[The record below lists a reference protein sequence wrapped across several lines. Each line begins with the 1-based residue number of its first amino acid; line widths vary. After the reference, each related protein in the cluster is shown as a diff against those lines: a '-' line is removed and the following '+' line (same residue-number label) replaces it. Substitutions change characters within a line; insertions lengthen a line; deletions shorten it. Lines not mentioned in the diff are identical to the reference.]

1 MAIIGKIQEKG
12 RYLLVGFVGLA
23 LLTFIFSG
31 LQKCETTTNI
41 PLGTIH
47 GEDVDEKLYA
57 KNLDAATQQ
66 DMMNFQ
72 QQGREYTERDK
83 QQTADRAW
91 NQTVTEQLLQIE
103 FDALG
108 IEVDD
113 VELNNY
119 LYGED
124 GFPLMPDI
132 ARSFSDSI
140 TGQFDAKKLDK
151 FIDERENA
159 KDPEAAK
166 QWKETIESLRKQRQ
180 QEKYMQLLGQ
190 TVYVTKLEAKE
201 EYTAQKEIKSVSFV
215 LRNFRDIQDED
226 VKITDKEI
234 RKFWEEHKDEKKYEM
249 MAGRDVKYFDISI
262 MPSKSDSNAILR
274 KFKDIKK
281 EFAAS
286 KTPMEDSLFVVTK
299 SEPSFRFYSNSHR
312 ATFRPQNDPKAQAPL
327 TYPMT
332 MDTVFKTAS
341 IGQVVG
347 PYFDNGKIRV
357 AKVIDFNTKVCKV
370 RHILIAAQK
379 GGDAAKIASAKKLAD
394 SLVKI
399 VNKDN
404 FVEFVTKYSE
414 DPGSKDKGG
423 EYADFMD
430 QDMVPEFSKFSTD
443 EPIGKIG
450 VVQTDFGFHIIEVLD
465 RKEVKYP
472 VLAVVEET
480 VKPSSETQAN
490 LNDKAYRLLQKID
503 SKISKKSDL
512 LAKLSLFDT
521 IARREGYFSR
531 PVRILDESPKVTGF
545 NSTNAEQA
553 IMKLAYD
560 PDAEVGM
567 LCSAPINDQ
576 GRYVIAMVSSIRLE
590 KGAPTFED
598 SYDRMRMEAIKD
610 KKAKKFIAQIGKTRN
625 LDKLAKKSNTTVMT
639 AEVTFANPSINGGG
653 YEPEVVGSLFS
664 GLKDLQTT
672 KPLVG
677 NAGVYVIR
685 LNRTVKAPTAANY
698 DMEKAQMLAQARG
711 NLQATALAALQKHA
725 DVKDYRVFR
734 QLGIPRD

>member
-31 LQKCETTTNI
+31 LQKCETSSALPI
-41 PLGTIH
+41 GTIE
-47 GEDVDEKLYA
+47 GEEIDEKEYN
-57 KNLDAATQQ
+57 KNYELALQQ
-66 DMMNFQ
+66 DAMNFQ
-72 QQGREYTERDK
+72 QQGREFTERDK
-83 QQTADRAW
+83 QQSADRAW
-91 NQTVTEQLLQIE
+91 SQTVMDQLLKKE
-103 FDALG
+103 YEALG

-119 LYGED
+119 LYGEE

-132 ARSFSDSI
+132 ARSFSDSL
-140 TGQFDAKKLDK
+140 TGQFDPAKLDK
-151 FIDERENA
+151 FIDERENS
-159 KDPEAAK
+159 KDKEVAK

-180 QEKYMQLLGQ
+180 QEKYMQLVGQ

-226 VKITDKEI
+226 VKISEKEI

-249 MAGRDVKYFDISI
+249 MAGRDVKYFDITI
-262 MPSKSDSNAILR
+262 QPSKKDSNDIMK
-274 KFKDIKK
+274 KFKELKTAFK
-281 EFAAS
+281 AS
-286 KTPMEDSLFVVTK
+286 KTPLDDSLFVMAN
-299 SEPSFRFYSNSHR
+299 SEPAFRFYSNSHR
-312 ATFRPQNDPKAQAPL
+312 ATYRPQGDPKAQPPL

-399 VNKDN
+399 INKDN
-404 FVEFVTKYSE
+404 FVEYVTKYSE

-480 VKPSSETQAN
+480 VKASSLTQDN
-490 LNDKAYRLLQKID
+490 LRDKSYNLLYKIEA
-503 SKISKKSDL
+503 KISKKTDL
-512 LAKLSLFDT
+512 LDKLSLFDT

-531 PVRILDESPKVTGF
+531 PVRILDENPKVTGF

-553 IMKLAYD
+553 ILKLAYD
-560 PDAEVGM
+560 PDAQVGT

-576 GRYVIAMVSSIRLE
+576 GRYIIAMVSSIRLE

-598 SYDRMRMEAIKD
+598 SYDRMRVEAIKD

-639 AEVTFANPSINGGG
+639 AELTFANPSINGGG
-653 YEPEVVGSLFS
+653 FEPEVVGALFS
-664 GLKDLQTT
+664 ALKDRKTT

-685 LNRTVKAPTAANY
+685 LNKTIKAPAAANY
-698 DMEKAQMLAQARG
+698 DMEKTQMLAQARG
-711 NLQATALAALQKHA
+711 NMQSTLIAALQKKA
-725 DVKDYRVFR
+725 DVKDNRVFR
-734 QLGIPRD
+734 NLGIPRD

>member
-41 PLGTIH
+41 PLGTIE
-47 GEDVDEKLYA
+47 GEEIDEKLYA

-66 DMMNFQ
+66 DIMNYQ

-91 NQTVTEQLLQIE
+91 NQTVSELLLQKE
-103 FDALG
+103 YDALG

-226 VKITDKEI
+226 VKISDKEI

-249 MAGRDVKYFDISI
+249 MAGRDVKYFDITI
-262 MPSKSDSNAILR
+262 QPSKSDSNQIVR
-274 KFKDIKK
+274 KFKEIKK

-286 KTPMEDSLFVVTK
+286 KTPLDDSMFVVTK
-299 SEPSFRFYSNSHR
+299 SEPTFRFYSNSHR

-357 AKVIDFNTKVCKV
+357 AKVIDFNTNVCKV

-379 GGDAAKIASAKKLAD
+379 GGDAAKLASAKKLAD

-404 FVEFVTKYSE
+404 FVEYVTKYSE

-443 EPIGKIG
+443 QPIGKIG

-465 RKEVKYP
+465 RKQVKYP

-480 VKPSSETQAN
+480 VKPSPDTESKLRDKSYN
-490 LNDKAYRLLQKID
+490 LLYKLEA
-503 SKISKKSDL
+503 KISKKTDL
-512 LAKLSLFDT
+512 LAKLSQFDT

-531 PVRILDESPKVTGF
+531 PARILDENPKVSGF
-545 NSTNAEQA
+545 NSSAAEEA

-576 GRYVIAMVSSIRLE
+576 GRYIIAMVSSIRKE
-590 KGAPTFED
+590 KGAPSFED
-598 SYDRMRMEAIKD
+598 SYDRMRVEAIKD

-664 GLKDLQTT
+664 GLKDHQTT

-685 LNRTVKAPTAANY
+685 LNKTVKAPAAANY
-698 DMEKAQMLAQARG
+698 DMEKAQMLAQSRG
-711 NLQATALAALQKHA
+711 NLQATAMAALQKRA
-725 DVKDYRVFR
+725 DVKDNRIFR